1 MESKGCGLK
10 LLSLSANDK
19 EMTGNNSGHFVII
32 DRPDEALERP
42 PADSQ
47 TMMLP
52 RR

>member
-1 MESKGCGLK
+1 MESKWCGLK
-10 LLSLSANDK
+10 LLSFSANGK
-19 EMTGNNSGHFVII
+19 EMTGNSGHFVII